1 MASEVAFLRRP
12 IPAVIRGQRC
22 DLLTTGHLARAVGRT
37 PRTIRNWGAMNLLPK
52 PPFVLRPESFRNR
65 RWLYP
70 AGFVEALAEIAESG
84 IIGTTMDWHN
94 REIFERMIDDAE
106 EEFIRP
112 LLGV

>member
-1 MASEVAFLRRP
+1 
-12 IPAVIRGQRC
+12 
-22 DLLTTGHLARAVGRT
+22 
-37 PRTIRNWGAMNLLPK
+37 MNLLPK
-52 PPFVLRPESFRNR
+52 PPFVLHPESFRNR

-84 IIGTTMDWHN
+84 IIGLTMDWHN

-112 LLGV
+112 LLGVGVMPPVAVELVRRPSPGFHG